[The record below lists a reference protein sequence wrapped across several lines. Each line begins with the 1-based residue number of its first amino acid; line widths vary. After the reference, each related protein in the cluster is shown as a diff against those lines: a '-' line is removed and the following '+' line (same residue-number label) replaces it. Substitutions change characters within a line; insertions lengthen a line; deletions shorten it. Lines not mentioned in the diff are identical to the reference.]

1 MYCCAWKSVR
11 AMTCVS
17 HVFSLGQFIKHL
29 PCAKSHTFLRKSSQ
43 FNTHTDV
50 AVSTTTSC
58 FKGLSSNQQTQ
69 IHLYVNTLLQWNQKM
84 NLTATKEADEV
95 MERHI
100 EDSLAILPPIKTC
113 YNLHSNDLFDDH
125 INLID
130 VGSGAGL
137 PGLVLAIACPDWR
150 VTLLES
156 INKRCVFL
164 EHVVNVTGL
173 TNVKIVRGRAEYVH
187 LFIWLLLVSL
197 EQNCGHDVMYREKFD
212 VAIAR
217 AVAEMRV
224 LAEYC
229 LPLVRVGG
237 FFVAAKGHDP
247 KEEVQNA
254 ENAVRILGGSILQIS
269 PVDSHS
275 QYGQRTTVV
284 CRKDHSTPQKYPR
297 EAGTPSKLPL

>member
-1 MYCCAWKSVR
+1 MQS
-11 AMTCVS
+11 VS
-17 HVFSLGQFIKHL
+17 HVFSLGHLIKHL
-29 PCAKSHTFLRKSSQ
+29 PCTKSHTFLRRRFHSNA
-43 FNTHTDV
+43 FTNV
-50 AVSTTTSC
+50 AASTTTSC
-58 FKGLSSNQQTQ
+58 FKSLSPSQKDQ
-69 IHLYVNTLLQWNQKM
+69 IHLYVDTLLQWNQKM
-84 NLTATKEADEV
+84 NLTATKEAEEV

-100 EDSLAILPPIKTC
+100 EDSLAILPPIKTS
-113 YNLHSNDLFDDH
+113 YNLHSNDLFDQ

-137 PGLVLAIACPDWR
+137 PGLVLAIARPDWR

-164 EHVVNVTGL
+164 EHVVDVTGL
-173 TNVKIVRGRAEYVH
+173 TNVKIVRGRAE
-187 LFIWLLLVSL
+187 S
-197 EQNCGHDVMYREKFD
+197 CGHDVMYREKFD
-212 VAIAR
+212 LAIAR

-237 FFVAAKGHDP
+237 LFVAAKGHDP
-247 KEEVQNA
+247 MEEVQNA
-254 ENAVRILGGSILQIS
+254 ENAVRMLGGSILQIS

-275 QYGQRTTVV
+275 PYGQRTTVV
-284 CRKDHSTPQKYPR
+284 CRKDHSTPKKYPR